1 MSRARRLA
9 PQLLIYTVLPLT
21 LLLMAVAL
29 VGLRLH
35 QGAMRQM
42 VGERDERA
50 VRAAAAALE
59 EQLRQ
64 RAAAVES
71 LALHAAAV
79 PPAMALADVA
89 AFRGKFAALALY
101 DAAGGLLAADDPAWW
116 QQLAPVPETAA
127 AHFLPPAADPAT
139 GQPIVVFFAPLARG
153 GWAAGAFDPAAA
165 AREIAGRVV
174 LPGDHAAVYLAAADG
189 ALLFQAGDLGEH
201 AGPDAVHPGV
211 AEALRG
217 ESGTTYLPIAGGE
230 HVVSY
235 TPVAPVGWALVME
248 EDWRAMSGP
257 LLRGTEFV
265 PFVLLPALAATLA
278 AAIAGSGPVSEIL
291 INEDVSAW
299 PASGIVS
306 IGGER
311 FLYNGRDFY
320 RRAFTGVSRAAYNSG
335 ASAHAVGDTVD
346 WLQHEVW
353 VVYTPGLNVAKA
365 TDDGRKPLLKLPE
378 SSNATWVWEEFG
390 SAAAP
395 ERTAQWTPVVNGTA
409 TIFTGDQ
416 NGAATDPYA
425 VMGIAKPAAGA
436 NLVEN
441 LGRWQTY
448 LPCGLSGYTVD
459 GADYENSLTVIE
471 VSSDGTAWQEA
482 DLSPTGTGWEDWT
495 ETATG
500 LSAALRYLAVRMR
513 QVGAASDVLSQ
524 VEKVTATLQTGLRPT
539 GNIGVSE
546 QSNYQLEMTITN
558 ETTDEAFSLSPLP
571 GLVVVSTESVE
582 VDTEAKTATLMP
594 LGANVYSA
602 LRRDALRLSM
612 LRLQPGNN
620 TIRVE
625 ETGIAGV
632 TVTVSFRP
640 RWYA

>member
-1 MSRARRLA
+1 MEIDRWF
-9 PQLLIYTVLPLT
+9 
-21 LLLMAVAL
+21 
-29 VGLRLH
+29 
-35 QGAMRQM
+35 GAAYS
-42 VGERDERA
+42 V
-50 VRAAAAALE
+50 
-59 EQLRQ
+59 
-64 RAAAVES
+64 
-71 LALHAAAV
+71 
-79 PPAMALADVA
+79 
-89 AFRGKFAALALY
+89 
-101 DAAGGLLAADDPAWW
+101 AGG
-116 QQLAPVPETAA
+116 
-127 AHFLPPAADPAT
+127 
-139 GQPIVVFFAPLARG
+139 FA
-153 GWAAGAFDPAAA
+153 
-165 AREIAGRVV
+165 
-174 LPGDHAAVYLAAADG
+174 
-189 ALLFQAGDLGEH
+189 
-201 AGPDAVHPGV
+201 
-211 AEALRG
+211 
-217 ESGTTYLPIAGGE
+217 STTTKVWCNL
-230 HVVSY
+230 
-235 TPVAPVGWALVME
+235 
-248 EDWRAMSGP
+248 DFR
-257 LLRGTEFV
+257 
-265 PFVLLPALAATLA
+265 PALAATLA